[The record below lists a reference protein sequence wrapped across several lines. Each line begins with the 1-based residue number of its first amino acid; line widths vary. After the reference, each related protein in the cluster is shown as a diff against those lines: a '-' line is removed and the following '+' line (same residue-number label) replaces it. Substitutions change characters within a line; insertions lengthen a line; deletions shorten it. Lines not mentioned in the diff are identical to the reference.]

1 MKLTQTW
8 QVAAALWQ
16 RDMLRF
22 GKERSRWLG
31 LVSQPLMFW
40 FLIGFGLNNVVT
52 LPEANGNYLQFFYS
66 GSLVMCVLF
75 TTLFGAISLI
85 EDAQSGFL
93 RAILASPAPRL
104 GIALGKVSG
113 LVTLVLVQLALL
125 LLFLPFTGLSYASLN
140 YTLLII
146 AAVVGSTSLAA
157 LNLGAA
163 LLINS
168 VQGYHAVMGLI
179 LFPLWIVSGAMFPIP
194 QGGLLGTLAIINPM
208 THISALFRDA
218 LLPPQN
224 LNQSLIHFSFLLIQA
239 VVCVWFTTAMTRNR
253 KARHV

>member
-1 MKLTQTW
+1 MNRQHIL
-8 QVAAALWQ
+8 QVAGALWQ

-22 GKERSRWLG
+22 AKERSRWLG
-31 LVSQPLMFW
+31 LVSQPLLFW
-40 FLIGFGLNNVVT
+40 FLIGFGLNRVVS
-52 LPEANGNYLQFFYS
+52 LPESNGNYLQFFFS

-104 GIALGKVSG
+104 GIAAGKIAG
-113 LVTLVLVQLALL
+113 LVTLVLAQLAIL
-125 LLFLPFTGLSYASLN
+125 LLFVPLAGLSFTALN
-140 YTLLII
+140 WGILALS
-146 AAVVGSTSLAA
+146 AVLGSTALAG

-168 VQGYHAVMGLI
+168 VQGYHAIMGLI
-179 LFPLWIVSGAMFPIP
+179 LFPLWIVSGAMFPLPSEGIMAF
-194 QGGLLGTLAIINPM
+194 LAILNPM
-208 THISALFRDA
+208 THIASLFRFA
-218 LLPPQN
+218 LIDPPTASQ
-224 LNQSLIHFSFLLIQA
+224 LWSHLTPLMLQA
-239 VVCVWFTTAMTRNR
+239 VVCVFFTTLMTRNR

>member
-1 MKLTQTW
+1 MSRQHAF
-8 QVAAALWQ
+8 QVAGALWQ

-22 GKERSRWLG
+22 AKERSRWLG
-31 LVSQPLMFW
+31 LVSQPLLFW
-40 FLIGFGLNNVVT
+40 FLIGFGLNRVVS
-52 LPEANGNYLQFFYS
+52 LPESSGNYLQFFFA

-104 GIALGKVSG
+104 GIAAGKIAG
-113 LVTLVLVQLALL
+113 LVTLVLAQLAILLVFVPLAGLSFTALNWGLL
-125 LLFLPFTGLSYASLN
+125 LLTAIL
-140 YTLLII
+140 
-146 AAVVGSTSLAA
+146 GSTALAG

-168 VQGYHAVMGLI
+168 VQGYHSIMGLI
-179 LFPLWIVSGAMFPIP
+179 LFPLWIVSGAMFPLP
-194 QGGLLGTLAIINPM
+194 QEGLMAGLAMLNPM
-208 THISALFRDA
+208 THIAALFRFA
-218 LLPPQN
+218 LIDTPTADQLWSH
-224 LNQSLIHFSFLLIQA
+224 LGFLALHA
-239 VVCVWFTTAMTRNR
+239 AVCVYFTTLMTRNR

>member
-1 MKLTQTW
+1 MNAQFL

-22 GKERSRWLG
+22 KKERSRWLG
-31 LVSQPLMFW
+31 LISQPLLFW
-40 FLIGFGLNNVVT
+40 FLIGFGLNNVVSI
-52 LPEANGNYLQFFYS
+52 PDASANYLQFFYC

-85 EDAQSGFL
+85 EDAQTGFL
-93 RAILASPAPRL
+93 RAILVSPAPRI
-104 GIALGKVSG
+104 GITTGKIAG
-113 LVTLVLVQLALL
+113 LVTLVAVQIALL
-125 LLFLPFTGLSYASLN
+125 LLFVPVAGLSFSKIN
-140 YTLLII
+140 WII
-146 AAVVGSTSLAA
+146 LSLAVILGSA
-157 LNLGAA
+157 VLSAINLGAA

-194 QGGLLGTLAIINPM
+194 ESGFWAWVSALNPM
-208 THISALFRDA
+208 THIAFLFRAGLIPTSEQGQTLFHLLMMFVQFLAA
-218 LLPPQN
+218 L
-224 LNQSLIHFSFLLIQA
+224 
-239 VVCVWFTTAMTRNR
+239 WFATAMTQSR